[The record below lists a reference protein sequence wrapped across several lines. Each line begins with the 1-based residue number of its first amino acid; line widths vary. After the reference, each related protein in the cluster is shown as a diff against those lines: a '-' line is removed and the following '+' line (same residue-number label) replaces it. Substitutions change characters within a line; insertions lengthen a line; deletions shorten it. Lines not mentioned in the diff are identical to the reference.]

1 MRQHLFSKKSHFSIR
16 KLGIGVCSVII
27 GTSLFGQ
34 MTVQADESGSVTT
47 DPVPAGRADASHS
60 AEAESRS
67 EAPAIDLDN
76 KEEPATESVQ
86 VQPEV
91 VDSNSYTLHY
101 ERPAATT
108 YQGWESEALPIG
120 NGEMGAKIFGLVG
133 AEKIQFNE
141 KTLWS
146 GGPTP
151 DDATYNGG
159 NLANKHEYLPQIREA
174 LEKGDLTTAKRL
186 AETHL
191 KGPYDE
197 QYGRYLAFGDV
208 FIDFTNQEKTLD
220 SVTDYHRDLDI
231 KTAISRTSYKQA
243 DTTFSREHFSSF
255 PDDVTVT
262 HLTKEGEK
270 SLDFEVSMRLT
281 TDWLKN
287 QTTYD
292 ENKRSSYKTGEVTY
306 SDEGILLSG
315 EVTNNKMRFASFLS
329 VDTDGE
335 LTRHEDKLSV
345 RGASYATLLLT
356 AKTDFA
362 QNPKTNYRR
371 PDANVVSEV
380 KAIVAKAKQK
390 TYEQLK
396 ETHVADYKTLFDRV
410 KLNLTDK
417 EMTASTDRLLRD
429 YRPETGQEL
438 EELFFQYGRYLM
450 ITSSRDRL
458 NALPANLQGVWNAV
472 DNPSWNSD
480 YHLNVNLQMNYWP
493 VYSTNIAETALPLIN
508 YIDDMRY
515 YGRIAAKEYGGIESR
530 DGEENGWLAHTQ
542 ATPFGWTTPGWNY
555 YWGWSPASNAWIM
568 QNVYDYYKFTQ
579 DKDYL
584 ERKIYPM
591 LKETAKFWNSFL
603 HYDQASDRYVSSPSY
618 SPEHGSISIG
628 NTFDQSLIWQLF
640 HDYME
645 AAEIL
650 GKDAE
655 FVKEIKV
662 KFDKLK
668 PLHINNAGRIK
679 EWYEEDTPAFT
690 GEGVQANHR
699 HVSELVGLFPGT
711 LFSKDQPDYLEAAK
725 ATLNARGDGGTGWSK
740 ANKIN
745 LWARLLDGNRAH
757 RLLAEQLRGSTL
769 TNLWDTHTPFQID
782 GNFGATSGITEM
794 LLQSHTGYIAPLAA
808 LPDAWKTGQVSGL
821 VARGNV
827 EVAMAWQEKNLT
839 HLTLQAKSGGKLQI
853 DYPRIET
860 ATVTINGLPASFRR
874 VQADRIE
881 IETTAGDVVFIR
893 DVLGR
898 ITDLRA
904 ERTGEGQA
912 KLIFSPIDKATYY
925 RIERVA
931 RDEAGRVADT
941 KTFTTVDPIYRDTR
955 VLPSHHYAYRVQAVL
970 SDTLSTAWS
979 DPANIADVKLILD
992 DRDSSI
998 RYGAIFGNWADNSL
1012 YGGTEKFGDLTGRQ
1026 VSEADR
1032 TVIVP
1037 FVGTG
1042 IQVYG
1047 LKHSGLGK
1055 ALVYVDNEARGE
1067 LDFYGTSGVQKG
1079 VLIGQIDGLTDGAH
1093 ELKLVIDNRPATRT
1107 NERNKISLDY
1117 FRVLTENS
1125 GSSEVLDDRDPRV
1138 TYGSVFGNWSDNVL
1152 YGGTEKYADITGS
1165 QRSEADRTATLT
1177 FTGTGIQ
1184 IFGLKSTALGKATVT
1199 IDGQAVAPLLFNK
1212 ASGDTE
1218 KSVLI
1223 GEYRNLSDGEHTIA
1237 LTVAP
1242 ESINNSRHK
1251 ISLDKFVILKSPL
1264 EQSYP
1269 ATLED
1274 IGAQATYFDVTL
1286 PTGEWTTVEVLL
1298 PEQAEPIRIQQ
1309 TADGIVVSGTSRLEH
1324 EATGIVRL
1332 TLPPQQVAGPV
1343 RVVTYQTDEA
1353 SGTAVALLARSVM
1366 VEHAPIDGGSQ
1377 DESNSGNPSGD
1388 AGQNPGTPGDSTDS
1402 NTTPGGD
1409 QANGDSQDSSDSD
1422 DQSDDS
1428 SSGQGGDTGADQEG
1442 KTNSDHDDSD
1452 SGNPS
1457 GETGQNPGTPGDS
1470 ADTNTTPGGDQDN
1483 DGSQDGSNTDDQSD
1497 DASSDQ
1503 GGDTGADQGSS
1514 DSNSQPGDV
1523 DTDEGGNTDTNEGD
1537 TSGTDQ
1543 GEHTGADQGGS
1554 ADSNTTPDGDQAN
1567 DDSQGDNAGT
1577 NEDSSTDTNAGD
1589 AADADQGRSDSGNP
1603 SDNTGQD
1610 SGTPG
1615 DSADT
1620 NPTSGDDQDNGGNQ
1634 GSSDSDDQSDD
1645 ESFDQNGNVGTD
1657 EGVNAGADEGGG
1669 TDAGGSADT
1678 NQGDNTTKPDTTQ
1691 PPRQITDV
1699 NPQTDSGIIAE
1710 VQSADA
1716 KVAGLRVVF
1725 HKETDNPETPAIL
1738 KGTDYDLFDIEL
1750 VDKDGNVTKSTAPV
1764 DVYLPID
1771 DGKDVAQVVYL
1782 PNSDQSQSLSFTT
1795 VTRDGKRYA
1804 KFTAE
1809 HFSEYGII
1817 YKTPSATAPQ
1827 APHQGGDAPIHGNI
1841 SRPATA
1847 PVGSAPASAIAGKNV
1862 LPATGDA
1869 HTALAA
1875 IGATA
1880 LLSAL
1885 GLAGLR
1891 RRAR

>member
-1 MRQHLFSKKSHFSIR
+1 MRQYLFSKKSHFSIR

-91 VDSNSYTLHY
+91 VDSNPYTLHY

-151 DDATYNGG
+151 ADATYNGG

-197 QYGRYLAFGDV
+197 QYGRYLAFGDI

-270 SLDFEVSMRLT
+270 SLDFDVSMRLT

-292 ENKRSSYKTGEVTY
+292 ENRRSSYKTGEVTY

-315 EVTNNKMRFASFLS
+315 EVTNNKMKFASFLS

-335 LTRHEDKLSV
+335 LTRHDDKLSV

-417 EMTASTDRLLRD
+417 ETTASTDRLLRD

-472 DNPSWNSD
+472 DNPPWNSD

-628 NTFDQSLIWQLF
+628 NTFDQSLVWQLF

-668 PLHINNAGRIK
+668 PLHINKAGRIK

-912 KLIFSPIDKATYY
+912 ELTFSPVDKASYY

-941 KTFTTVDPIYRDTR
+941 RTFTTVDPTYRDTR

-1138 TYGSVFGNWSDNVL
+1138 AYGSAFGNWSDNAL

-1237 LTVAP
+1237 LTVVP

-1251 ISLDKFVILKSPL
+1251 ISLDKFVILKAPL

-1309 TADGIVVSGTSRLEH
+1309 AADGIVVSGTSRLEH

-1332 TLPPQQVAGPV
+1332 TLPPQQVAGLV

-1377 DESNSGNPSGD
+1377 DGSNSGNQSGD
-1388 AGQNPGTPGDSTDS
+1388 AGQNPGTPGDSTDA
-1402 NTTPGGD
+1402 NTTPDDDQDNGG
-1409 QANGDSQDSSDSD
+1409 SQDGSNTDNQPDDASSDQGGNTDTNEGDTADADQGDNTDTNEGGNTDVNQGDSDSD
-1422 DQSDDS
+1422 NQS
-1428 SSGQGGDTGADQEG
+1428 GGA
-1442 KTNSDHDDSD
+1442 
-1452 SGNPS
+1452 
-1457 GETGQNPGTPGDS
+1457 GQNPGTPGDS
-1470 ADTNTTPGGDQDN
+1470 TDTNPIPGDDQNNGDGQD
-1483 DGSQDGSNTDDQSD
+1483 DSNFDDQSD
-1497 DASSDQ
+1497 DGSSDQ
-1503 GGDTGADQGSS
+1503 SGDTGADPGDSDSGNQSGDTGQNPSTPGDSTGTNSTSGDDQDNGGSQGSS

-1523 DTDEGGNTDTNEGD
+1523 DTDEGVNTDTNTGGNTDTN
-1537 TSGTDQ
+1537 Q
-1543 GEHTGADQGGS
+1543 G
-1554 ADSNTTPDGDQAN
+1554 
-1567 DDSQGDNAGT
+1567 
-1577 NEDSSTDTNAGD
+1577 
-1589 AADADQGRSDSGNP
+1589 
-1603 SDNTGQD
+1603 
-1610 SGTPG
+1610 
-1615 DSADT
+1615 
-1620 NPTSGDDQDNGGNQ
+1620 
-1634 GSSDSDDQSDD
+1634 
-1645 ESFDQNGNVGTD
+1645 V
-1657 EGVNAGADEGGG
+1657 
-1669 TDAGGSADT
+1669 
-1678 NQGDNTTKPDTTQ
+1678 NTTKPDTTQ
-1691 PPRQITDV
+1691 SSRQIK
-1699 NPQTDSGIIAE
+1699 NIDSGIIAE
-1710 VQSADA
+1710 VQSADT

-1725 HKETDNPETPAIL
+1725 HKETNNPETPAIL

-1750 VDKDGNVTKSTAPV
+1750 VDKDGNVTKPTAPV

-1771 DGKDVAQVVYL
+1771 DGKDVAQVVY
-1782 PNSDQSQSLSFTT
+1782 
-1795 VTRDGKRYA
+1795 
-1804 KFTAE
+1804 
-1809 HFSEYGII
+1809 
-1817 YKTPSATAPQ
+1817 
-1827 APHQGGDAPIHGNI
+1827 
-1841 SRPATA
+1841 
-1847 PVGSAPASAIAGKNV
+1847 
-1862 LPATGDA
+1862 
-1869 HTALAA
+1869 
-1875 IGATA
+1875 
-1880 LLSAL
+1880 
-1885 GLAGLR
+1885 
-1891 RRAR
+1891 